1 MSDDFDFG
9 FSAVS
14 TEEFQKTQT
23 TTEVQPSAVSSD
35 EFDELKK
42 KMDSISSLIQ
52 ALGDKEDTSLFDETG
67 EKISRLE
74 EKVDKI
80 LEIEST
86 QIANALG
93 EQSNSIRAVIDEVE
107 ERKGELN
114 EKFGLYVERDF
125 HVVSQLPDNRFLDL
139 INNRNMVIKTDN
151 NRRTQ
156 RWYFHQQSR
165 TIRTRYNN
173 QSIEIH
179 NSGKGTHMQVWSTN
193 SNWW

>member
-1 MSDDFDFG
+1 MADDFDFG

-14 TEEFQKTQT
+14 TEEFTKSQT

-52 ALGDKEDTSLFDETG
+52 TLGDKDDTSLFDETG

-74 EKVDKI
+74 GKVDKI

-86 QIANALG
+86 QIVSALS
-93 EQSNSIRAVIDEVE
+93 EQGSSIRAVIDEVE

-114 EKFGLYVERDF
+114 EKFAVKLKDLEGL
-125 HVVSQLPDNRFLDL
+125 VVPMLKGLMANADKEYIFWPNRTSILEKQ
-139 INNRNMVIKTDN
+139 IEKVYSI
-151 NRRTQ
+151 
-156 RWYFHQQSR
+156 
-165 TIRTRYNN
+165 TRP
-173 QSIEIH
+173 E
-179 NSGKGTHMQVWSTN
+179 
-193 SNWW
+193 

>member
-1 MSDDFDFG
+1 MADDFDFG

-14 TEEFQKTQT
+14 TEEFTKSQT

-52 ALGDKEDTSLFDETG
+52 TLGDKDDTSLFDETG

-74 EKVDKI
+74 GKVDKI

-86 QIANALG
+86 QIASALS
-93 EQSNSIRAVIDEVE
+93 EQGSSIRAVIDEVE

-114 EKFGLYVERDF
+114 EKFAAKLKDLEGL
-125 HVVSQLPDNRFLDL
+125 VVPMLKGLMANADKEYIFWPNRTPILEKQ
-139 INNRNMVIKTDN
+139 IEKVYSI
-151 NRRTQ
+151 
-156 RWYFHQQSR
+156 
-165 TIRTRYNN
+165 TRP
-173 QSIEIH
+173 E
-179 NSGKGTHMQVWSTN
+179 
-193 SNWW
+193 

>member
-1 MSDDFDFG
+1 MADDFDFV
-9 FSAVS
+9 FSAVCS
-14 TEEFQKTQT
+14 EEFQKTQT
-23 TTEVQPSAVSSD
+23 TTEVQPSAVSSE

-74 EKVDKI
+74 DKVDKI

-93 EQSNSIRAVIDEVE
+93 EQSSSIRAVIDEVE

-114 EKFGLYVERDF
+114 EKFLNRLKELETLVIPMLKGLMKN
-125 HVVSQLPDNRFLDL
+125 PDKEYIYWPNRTPILEKQ
-139 INNRNMVIKTDN
+139 IEKVYSI
-151 NRRTQ
+151 
-156 RWYFHQQSR
+156 
-165 TIRTRYNN
+165 TR
-173 QSIEIH
+173 EE
-179 NSGKGTHMQVWSTN
+179 
-193 SNWW
+193 